1 MDSKNKNNSHFLF
14 YFSHSFLCEFLYV
27 KYKNIL
33 IALWL
38 SNVFSSVDCL
48 PPTFLFYFM
57 SSSVSALLFVGKV
70 FIIFPDWQLVF
81 FSKAKAEQWRSVPHL
96 FIAWLSTIPTHSVIN
111 NIIAKSHKKS
121 TVAN

>member
-1 MDSKNKNNSHFLF
+1 M
-14 YFSHSFLCEFLYV
+14 
-27 KYKNIL
+27 KYIL

-38 SNVFSSVDCL
+38 SNVFSSVDC
-48 PPTFLFYFM
+48 PPPH
-57 SSSVSALLFVGKV
+57 LFVLLHVLLSVCFVICREV

-81 FSKAKAEQWRSVPHL
+81 SSKAKAEQWRSVPHL